1 MKEKLKKMTNAELI
15 ARRDELKAIG
25 ENPESRSADELEQLA
40 EERTAIDEEL
50 TERRAAAAREQ
61 LRRDDVANGRL
72 GGNVLGMQP
81 QGLQARRSYNSESP
95 EYRTGFLKTLL
106 QQELTAEERDAVA
119 YVMTTGDSTHHTE
132 YLLPKTLLNEIWSL
146 IEEEHSILEDIQMYR
161 TGTILEIPLHLSI
174 AQGDAKSVN
183 ENAANDDEINN
194 WGHVVLSGKDFSKNI
209 EISYAMAKMSIDA
222 LEDYLRQEISERLG
236 SALAKD
242 AVTQILADYDD
253 TNNAVT
259 TAEENV
265 VAYKDITDTMATLKN
280 GKGAVRVY
288 ANSSTVMKYLVGMV
302 DTTGRPIFQPDA
314 QAAPQGSVVG
324 RFIRPEDAVQ
334 DGVFLI
340 GYPKRVVGN
349 MIQDIMLETDR
360 DIKKHK
366 IIYSGY
372 ARAEFK
378 LAGAKAFATL
388 TVDAG
393 E

>member
-1 MKEKLKKMTNAELI
+1 MKEKLKKMTNEQLI
-15 ARRDELKAIG
+15 ARQSELKAIG
-25 ENPESRSADELEQLA
+25 ENPENRSADELEQLA

-61 LRRDDVANGRL
+61 LRRDTVAGTVGL
-72 GGNVLGMQP
+72 NVLATQP
-81 QGLQARRSYNSESP
+81 AALEHRTYDAGSP

-132 YLLPKTLLNEIWSL
+132 YLLPKTLLNEIWSM

-161 TGTILEIPLHLSI
+161 TGTILEIPIHVSI
-174 AQGDAKSVN
+174 DQGDAKSVN